1 MWKVQ
6 QLSFLFRQQLMAKS
20 EVPLLVADLD
30 ATVGRTI
37 GGSLD
42 ADLP

>member
-1 MWKVQ
+1 MWKARQ
-6 QLSFLFRQQLMAKS
+6 PNFLFRQQLMAKS

-30 ATVGRTI
+30 ATVTI

-42 ADLP
+42 GDLP